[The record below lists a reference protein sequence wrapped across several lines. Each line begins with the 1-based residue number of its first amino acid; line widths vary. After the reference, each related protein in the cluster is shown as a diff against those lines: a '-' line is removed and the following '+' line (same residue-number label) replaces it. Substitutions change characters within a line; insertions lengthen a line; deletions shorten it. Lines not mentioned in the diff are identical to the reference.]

1 MLKRT
6 NTFYIGWLRAKHHSW
21 TLIPTIKVDCFE
33 VSFRWL
39 KLKVAYMHHDIDDNY
54 YIPY

>member
-54 YIPY
+54 YMPY